1 MGAGCQI
8 STSATIKD
16 AILWDNVIVEDGAR
30 VRRAILADNVRIPA
44 GTVITNAAVV
54 SASLIGGKE
63 PPAKALKGEFRG
75 DNFVV
80 PLGE

>member
-1 MGAGCQI
+1 MGPGCQV
-8 STSATIKD
+8 STAANVEE
-16 AILWDNVIVEDGAR
+16 AILWDNVTIDEGAQ

-54 SASLIGGKE
+54 CASLVAGKE
-63 PPAKALKGEFRG
+63 PPAKALKGEVQG